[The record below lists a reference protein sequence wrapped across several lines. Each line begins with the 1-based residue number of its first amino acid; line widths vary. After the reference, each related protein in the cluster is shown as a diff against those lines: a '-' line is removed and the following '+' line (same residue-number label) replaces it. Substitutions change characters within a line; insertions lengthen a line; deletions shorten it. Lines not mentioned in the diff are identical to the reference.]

1 LADRGPAQVVARPVT
16 RAKACA
22 DSEQT
27 PGADDLALAGS
38 YRRSQ

>member
-1 LADRGPAQVVARPVT
+1 MTQAM
-16 RAKACA
+16 ACA

-27 PGADDLALAGS
+27 PGADVLALAGS